1 MGQTNDNIK
10 YVITG
15 MTVNDIVKWC
25 EDNGFTGGKS
35 PDGVCK
41 IAKDKDG
48 KTITNHYD
56 RWHYERVKHEDGID
70 IFEYV
75 DMQEVMPACYMAMAD
90 VHATVDR
97 VVKED
102 GNVLDLGTTIAS
114 AKHWVSCKEDVERI
128 ISLRPQVIA
137 MAKQVLGMD

>member
-1 MGQTNDNIK
+1 MGQTNDKIK

-15 MTVNDIVKWC
+15 MTVNDIAKWC

-35 PDGVCK
+35 SDGVCK

-48 KTITNHYD
+48 KTFTNHYD

-75 DMQEVMPACYMAMAD
+75 DMQEIMSYCYMAMAD
-90 VHATVDR
+90 VHAVIDR
-97 VVKED
+97 VIKED
-102 GNVLDLGTTIAS
+102 GSVLDLGTTISS

>member
-10 YVITG
+10 YVITI
-15 MTVNDIVKWC
+15 MVSNDIVMWC
-25 EDNGFTGGKS
+25 KDNGFTGGKS
-35 PDGVCK
+35 PDGVYK
-41 IAKDKDG
+41 IVKYEDG
-48 KTITNHYD
+48 RTHTNRYE
-56 RWHYERVKHEDGID
+56 RWHYERVKHENGID

-114 AKHWVSCKEDVERI
+114 AKHWVECTEDVERI
-128 ISLRPQVIA
+128 VSLRPQVIA

>member
-1 MGQTNDNIK
+1 METNDKIK
-10 YVITG
+10 YVITD

-35 PDGVCK
+35 SDGVCK

-48 KTITNHYD
+48 KTFTNHYD
-56 RWHYERVKHEDGID
+56 RWHYERVKHEDEID

-75 DMQEVMPACYMAMAD
+75 DMQEIMSYCYMAMAD
-90 VHATVDR
+90 VHAVIDR
-97 VVKED
+97 VIKED
-102 GNVLDLGTTIAS
+102 GSVFDLGSTIAS
-114 AKHWVSCKEDVERI
+114 AKHWVSRKEDVERI

-137 MAKQVLGMD
+137 MAKQVLGME

>member
-1 MGQTNDNIK
+1 METNGNSK
-10 YVITG
+10 YVIAIL
-15 MTVNDIVKWC
+15 TVNDIVKWC

-35 PDGVCK
+35 TEGVCK

-56 RWHYERVKHEDGID
+56 RWHYERVKHENGID

-75 DMQEVMPACYMAMAD
+75 DMQEVMPSCYMAMAD
-90 VHATVDR
+90 VHAVIDR
-97 VVKED
+97 VIKED
-102 GNVLDLGTTIAS
+102 GSVFDLGSTIAS

-137 MAKQVLGMD
+137 MAKQVLGME

>member
-1 MGQTNDNIK
+1 
-10 YVITG
+10 
-15 MTVNDIVKWC
+15 
-25 EDNGFTGGKS
+25 
-35 PDGVCK
+35 
-41 IAKDKDG
+41 
-48 KTITNHYD
+48 
-56 RWHYERVKHEDGID
+56 
-70 IFEYV
+70 
-75 DMQEVMPACYMAMAD
+75 MPTCYMSIAD

>member
-10 YVITG
+10 YAITD

-35 PDGVCK
+35 SDGVCK
-41 IAKDKDG
+41 IAKNKDG

-75 DMQEVMPACYMAMAD
+75 DMQEIRSYCYMAMAD
-90 VHATVDR
+90 VHAVIDR
-97 VVKED
+97 VIKED
-102 GNVLDLGTTIAS
+102 GSVFDLGSTIAS
-114 AKHWVSCKEDVERI
+114 AKHWVSRKEDVERI